1 MMGLRKKTFTD
12 YSGDTMQVFRSDDGI
27 WFNNTVDVD
36 VNDEDAGQGANI
48 LLDRKQVKDLRR
60 ELKLMLKEMK

>member
-1 MMGLRKKTFTD
+1 MSRNKLYND
-12 YSGDTMQVFRSDDGI
+12 YAGDTLQIRRYKQGV
-27 WFNNTVDVD
+27 WFNNTVGED

-48 LLDRKQVKDLRR
+48 LLSRKQVKDLRR